1 MSQKKI
7 LVKTGG
13 SGSGTQETYNAIQNN
28 YQWSFN
34 LPALTPGSISE
45 NTSKLRSKALLTNSL
60 Y

>member
-1 MSQKKI
+1 MSQQRI

-13 SGSGTQETYNAIQNN
+13 SGSGTQETYNATQSN

-34 LPALTPGSISE
+34 LANIPGDICEYS
-45 NTSKLRSKALLTNSL
+45 SKLRSKALSTNSL